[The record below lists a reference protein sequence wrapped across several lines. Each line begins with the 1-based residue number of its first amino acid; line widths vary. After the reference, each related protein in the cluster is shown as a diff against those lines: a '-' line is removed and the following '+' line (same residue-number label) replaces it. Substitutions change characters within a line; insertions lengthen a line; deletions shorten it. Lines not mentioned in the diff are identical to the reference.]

1 MLTKKL
7 QRLTAIAIF
16 CGMGFYAYN
25 NIGLTFE
32 VSFDL
37 TNSSYSSDARR
48 RLRGSSLSERHRVSF
63 VQLVICHLF
72 RI

>member
-32 VSFDL
+32 VSFDV

-63 VQLVICHLF
+63 VQLVISSHYA
-72 RI
+72 